1 MSDMEIDDNSEVEY
15 MNIEENNNNTSFL
28 PLPTQIDSVI
38 LETKPYHSLVSSYDF
53 SKPLS
58 ATAGIKKK
66 YLARKRDASILNPI
80 KVSNSDINEAETS
93 EPLVK
98 NSDFNVVE
106 SSQPPVTSPDNIVV
120 ESSQPPVA
128 SFDLNV
134 VEPPVASSDLNV
146 VEPSQPPI
154 ASFDLNV
161 VESSQPPVASSDL
174 NVVESSQPLVT
185 SNEVDTLRTFVS
197 NSEDHNLKSSQSL
210 VTNSDSNEVETSTFV
225 SNSEDH
231 NSRSQFIP
239 EEELFENRINLVKK
253 EHSKGND
260 FSLLESPHSIPPT
273 NNQPSDQRKETNVSE
288 TAKADEKINH
298 ISNKKQFSE
307 TTNDIS
313 KPDAVS
319 PPTNDAP
326 THSMG
331 YIFSNPHIQPVLG
344 RLRKKSK
351 YDNVGFGWANQT
363 SDIQKAVEPT
373 PCYSN
378 SKNELYDKQKAGD
391 KIQNGVS
398 QSSQNDYEGTGE
410 SPGQEVTV
418 TSRLDINK
426 GSDIDAKGTSASD
439 VLQKDNQIKNVKEC
453 KCLNIIGGLLGM
465 GFYSCHCDASKY
477 ENVDFDNI
485 LKEEIPDKTKPIPA
499 KKSKRFLSTFLG
511 LFGYETDD
519 DDHDKTKLD
528 HNPEHSSKWNNKSN
542 PDVRSLDPLAP
553 LESDRPYSHQHTSTN
568 SSTNSN
574 PHTYGNSPFYKS
586 YASASQSS
594 SSSQNSSWQDN
605 NIRYGSSH
613 MRSNCQQVTS
623 FLPPKVMRLLILSIS
638 FDSNEHPNLDEGH
651 STYYHSIFRNFK
663 SPRIDTDNAL
673 NFIYDCIIN
682 CWANSWKVALVVSIN
697 QKENPESLHNFFKKF
712 RSRFE
717 SEILNII
724 LIRPSC
730 PTYIVQNFHDL
741 GIAVA
746 KGSYR
751 DREGWKQEFSNML
764 RDVITKA
771 YRPNKYGK
779 DDILFY
785 NKDEPYYEFT
795 NFYRAKINI
804 DRVEWP
810 TTEHYFQAAKFESE
824 YIRDKIRFA
833 FTAREAFSI
842 ARSHNSHK
850 REDWESPKPPDND
863 IFKETKMKDA
873 LFSKFTQHVKLKYKL
888 LSTGKAKI
896 YEHTENDRY
905 WGDGGKYGGGLNRL
919 GTMLVETRNILMENE
934 KSILIKKHKP
944 QPSERWIVSELKE
957 LRVYDD
963 LIHFE

>member
-15 MNIEENNNNTSFL
+15 MNIEENNNNISNPSFL
-28 PLPTQIDSVI
+28 PLPTHIDSVI

-66 YLARKRDASILNPI
+66 YLARKKDASILNPI

-93 EPLVK
+93 EPLVI

-120 ESSQPPVA
+120 EPSQPPVA

-134 VEPPVASSDLNV
+134 VEP
-146 VEPSQPPI
+146 
-154 ASFDLNV
+154 
-161 VESSQPPVASSDL
+161 SQPPVASSDL
-174 NVVESSQPLVT
+174 NVEEPSQPLVT
-185 SNEVDTLRTFVS
+185 SNEIDTLRTFVS

-319 PPTNDAP
+319 PHTNDAP

-331 YIFSNPHIQPVLG
+331 HIFSNPHIQPVLG

-363 SDIQKAVEPT
+363 FDIQKAVEPT

-398 QSSQNDYEGTGE
+398 QSGQNDYEGTGE

-418 TSRLDINK
+418 TSHLDINK

-499 KKSKRFLSTFLG
+499 KKSKHFFSSFFG

-528 HNPEHSSKWNNKSN
+528 HNPEHSSRWNNKRN

-623 FLPPKVMRLLILSIS
+623 LLPPKVMRLLILSIS
-638 FDSNEHPNLDEGH
+638 FDSNEHPNLDKGH
-651 STYYHSIFRNFK
+651 STYYHSIFHNFK
-663 SPRIDTDNAL
+663 SPRIDTDKAL

-682 CWANSWKVALVVSIN
+682 CWANSW
-697 QKENPESLHNFFKKF
+697 KKF

-730 PTYIVQNFHDL
+730 PTYVVQNFHGL

-746 KGSYR
+746 KGSY
-751 DREGWKQEFSNML
+751 REGWKQEFSNML

-771 YRPNKYGK
+771 YRPNKYGN

-795 NFYRAKINI
+795 NFYRAKIKI

-842 ARSHNSHK
+842 ARSHNSFK
-850 REDWESPKPPDND
+850 REDWELPKPPDND
-863 IFKETKMKDA
+863 IFKETKMKHA
-873 LFSKFTQHVKLKYKL
+873 LFSKFTQHDKLKYKL

-919 GTMLVETRNILMENE
+919 GTMLVETRNILMEDE